1 MTDVTEKRSDDRD
14 SKKSL
19 DEATDDPWQANKT
32 NEGEQ
37 AAELQVGE
45 DSEREDLSRFEPDP
59 RAERSYP
66 DPSHSEADRPAEPKG
81 KDSDPEP

>member
-1 MTDVTEKRSDDRD
+1 MEKRRDDRD

-19 DEATDDPWQANKT
+19 DEATDDPWEANKT

-45 DSEREDLSRFEPDP
+45 DREREDLSRFEPDP

-66 DPSHSEADRPAEPKG
+66 NPNQAEVERPAEAKE